1 MNEANTF
8 SVSALMTKPIK
19 SIAIIGD
26 GLRAALPAAY
36 LAARCGSPDMR
47 ITVISSQAQSQDS
60 GHIITRPNIRRLHQL
75 LKIPEKHIL
84 GPAKGRRLYAA
95 KMEGKNGVVALP
107 FGPYG
112 KPYNGVSFL
121 HQILCLNRNNAV
133 SNLLKSISDYNLNL
147 ALQNLGDD
155 VPFVAGAEF
164 GYIFP
169 RLNYGNMLQHYA
181 QNLGAKFAKSPFQ
194 ELQRDSNSGRVQC
207 IKTTDSLVEVDCI
220 VDVMSPVKNLAG
232 WHENVLYIPHLKSL
246 PGVEVYSLQA
256 AMDRMSAFMP
266 DTGFHRAELAE
277 YNRVAELESQLIK
290 DMKILLHQGSQG
302 AEGRP
307 TLARK
312 VDVFAQRGRIPT
324 EDYEVFTGPEWMAA
338 LMSIGLVPKHYDRL
352 ADAFPAEDLQ
362 TNIEQVEKVIA
373 VTLRSAAHK
382 RSVSHGG

>member
-1 MNEANTF
+1 VNEANTF

-155 VPFVAGAEF
+155 VPFVAGAE
-164 GYIFP
+164 
-169 RLNYGNMLQHYA
+169 
-181 QNLGAKFAKSPFQ
+181 
-194 ELQRDSNSGRVQC
+194 
-207 IKTTDSLVEVDCI
+207 
-220 VDVMSPVKNLAG
+220 
-232 WHENVLYIPHLKSL
+232 
-246 PGVEVYSLQA
+246 YSLQA